1 MIQGRLIVCIASAWD
16 YDPTSKHHI
25 MRILS
30 RHNDVL
36 WINYHGTRR
45 PFFGR
50 PASPGAPGSVSRLYR
65 TDLRDSIAVLRRIAG
80 GMQRVAPSIVQ
91 LTPMVIPGA
100 RSALL
105 RRLHQWLL
113 ISSIRRAVKSLTR
126 EQKRPI
132 QLWTF
137 APDVPYLVGAF
148 GEERSV
154 YCCVDEYREFEG
166 IDTERVTAAE
176 QELIQRADV
185 VVTTSEGL
193 YKSRSRERPDTVLVR
208 HGVDFDH
215 FASAWRDPP
224 PAPADIADI
233 PKPIFGYFGLIHH
246 WVDRALLAE
255 TARLRPQYSFVLL
268 GDCKVDMSE
277 LAALPNVYL
286 LGRRPYESLPAY
298 AAQFD
303 AGLLLFARNEMTR
316 HVNPV
321 KMYEYLAAGLPVVST
336 PLPEAQRF
344 AGPIVFA
351 HGAEK
356 FADACDFVLQGNG
369 RNRTAISECV
379 REETWSATVD
389 RLCEVVMTSG
399 PDPLVTTPQSKPTPA
414 RRGLPGVTLSP
425 TTDAAPA
432 PLTSQVA

>member
-1 MIQGRLIVCIASAWD
+1 MIQGRLIVCIASSWD

-25 MRILS
+25 MKILS

-45 PFFGR
+45 PSFG
-50 PASPGAPGSVSRLYR
+50 R
-65 TDLRDSIAVLRRIAG
+65 TDLRDSLAALKRVAG

-100 RSALL
+100 KSAWLS
-105 RRLHQWLL
+105 RLHQRLL
-113 ISSIRRAVKSLTR
+113 IGRIRRAITALTR
-126 EQKRPI
+126 EKPRPI

-154 YCCVDEYREFEG
+154 YCCVDEYRKFEG
-166 IDTERVTAAE
+166 IDTERVTVAE
-176 QELIQRADV
+176 KELIQRADV

-193 YKSRSRERPDTVLVR
+193 HESRSRERPDTVLIR

-215 FASAWRDPP
+215 FASAWRDPAP
-224 PAPADIADI
+224 VPADIAAI
-233 PKPIFGYFGLIHH
+233 RKPIFGYCGIMHH

-255 TARLRPQYSFVLL
+255 TARLRPEYSFVVL
-268 GDCKVDMSE
+268 GDCKVDVSE
-277 LAALPNVYL
+277 LAALPNVHL
-286 LGRRPYESLPAY
+286 LGRRPYDSLPAY
-298 AAQFD
+298 CAAFD
-303 AGLLLFARNEMTR
+303 AGLLLFSQNEMTR

-336 PLPEAQRF
+336 PLPEARRF
-344 AGPIVFA
+344 EGPIVMAEGAQEFA
-351 HGAEK
+351 K
-356 FADACDFVLQGNG
+356 ACDFVLD
-369 RNRTAISECV
+369 RDCHNRASISECV
-379 REETWSATVD
+379 RNETWSATVQ

-399 PDPLVTTPQSKPTPA
+399 ANPLVTVPKTKVA
-414 RRGLPGVTLSP
+414 GTLSP
-425 TTDAAPA
+425 AVDCEPA
-432 PLTSQVA
+432 PVS

>member
-1 MIQGRLIVCIASAWD
+1 MIQGRLIVCIASSWD

-25 MRILS
+25 MKILA

-45 PFFGR
+45 PSLG
-50 PASPGAPGSVSRLYR
+50 R
-65 TDLRDSIAVLRRIAG
+65 TDLRDSFSALRRIAA

-100 RSALL
+100 KSAPL
-105 RRLHQWLL
+105 RRLHRWLL
-113 ISSIRRAVKSLTR
+113 IRSIRRAVQHMTR
-126 EQKRPI
+126 DSKKPI

-137 APDVPYLVGAF
+137 APDVPYLVGAL

-166 IDTERVTAAE
+166 FDTERVAIAE
-176 QELIQRADV
+176 RELIQRVDV

-193 YKSRSRERPDTVLVR
+193 HESRSRERSDTVLVR

-215 FASAWRDPP
+215 FASAWRNPK
-224 PAPADIADI
+224 PAPADLAGI

-255 TARLRPQYSFVLL
+255 TARLRPNYSFVLL
-268 GDCKVDMSE
+268 GDCKVDVSE

-286 LGRRPYESLPAY
+286 LGRKSYESLPAY

-303 AGLLLFARNEMTR
+303 AGLLLFARNKMTK

-321 KMYEYLAAGLPVVST
+321 KMYEYLAAGLPIVST
-336 PLPEAQRF
+336 PLPEARRF
-344 AGPIVFA
+344 EGPIVIA
-351 HGAEK
+351 DGAEK
-356 FADACDFVLQGNG
+356 FARACDFVLQRDR
-369 RNRTAISECV
+369 RNRPAISECV
-379 REETWSATVD
+379 RKETWFATVE
-389 RLCEVVMTSG
+389 RLCEVVTASG
-399 PDPLVTTPQSKPTPA
+399 SLPAVTPPKSKSKVA
-414 RRGLPGVTLSP
+414 LLPIPNSE
-425 TTDAAPA
+425 PA
-432 PLTSQVA
+432 PVASEVV

>member
-45 PFFGR
+45 PSLGR
-50 PASPGAPGSVSRLYR
+50 S
-65 TDLRDSIAVLRRIAG
+65 DIRDSLAALWRVAAG
-80 GMQRVAPSIVQ
+80 MRRVAPSIVQ

-100 RSALL
+100 RSAPL

-113 ISSIRRAVKSLTR
+113 ISSIRRAIRSMTR
-126 EQKRPI
+126 EQRRPV

-166 IDTERVTAAE
+166 IDTKRVTVAE
-176 QELIQRADV
+176 KELIQRADV

-193 YKSRSRERPDTVLVR
+193 HKSRSRERPDTVLVR

-215 FASAWRDPP
+215 FASAWRDPR
-224 PAPADIADI
+224 PAPVDIADI

-246 WVDRALLAE
+246 WVDRALLAQ

-268 GDCKVDMSE
+268 GDCKVDVSE
-277 LAALPNVYL
+277 LAALPNVHL

-336 PLPEAQRF
+336 PLPEARRF
-344 AGPIVFA
+344 AGPIVLA
-351 HGAEK
+351 DGAEK
-356 FADACDFVLQGNG
+356 FADACDLVLQ
-369 RNRTAISECV
+369 RDRHDRAAISECV
-379 REETWSATVD
+379 RKETWSATVE
-389 RLCEVVMTSG
+389 RLCEVVMMSDL
-399 PDPLVTTPQSKPTPA
+399 DPLVTAPKSKPTGET
-414 RRGLPGVTLSP
+414 GLPGATLSP
-425 TTDAAPA
+425 TADAAPA
-432 PLTSQVA
+432 PVTSPIE